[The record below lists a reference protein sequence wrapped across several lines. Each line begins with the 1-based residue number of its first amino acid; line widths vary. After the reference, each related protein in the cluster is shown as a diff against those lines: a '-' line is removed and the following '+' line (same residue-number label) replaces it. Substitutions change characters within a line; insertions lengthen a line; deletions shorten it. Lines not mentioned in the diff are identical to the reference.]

1 MQQSFTKQFMYEN
14 CGCYNPE
21 QLNACSFM
29 QVEGQVTLKS
39 IIESEIPLKDK
50 YWFVC
55 QKIAT
60 KEENQQIAI
69 TVAEMVLPIFEEKYP
84 SDKRPREAIEAAKMY
99 IAGHISIET
108 LLNKRYAAAYSAAA
122 KATVDSAKAAG
133 DAITAYAAAYSAADA
148 DVYFAAAA
156 AYAAAY
162 SAADA
167 YSAVDVAAAAT
178 YSTAAAVY
186 SATYAANILINQQ
199 LFDYLVKITS

>member
-122 KATVDSAKAAG
+122 KATVDSAKAA
-133 DAITAYAAAYSAADA
+133 AAATYSTAAVDA
-148 DVYFAAAA
+148 YSAAAA

-162 SAADA
+162 AAADAYSAAAA

>member
-122 KATVDSAKAAG
+122 KATVDSAKAAA
-133 DAITAYAAAYSAADA
+133 DAYS
-148 DVYFAAAA
+148 AAAA
-156 AYAAAY
+156 AYAARWSAAAA
-162 SAADA
+162 AADA
-167 YSAVDVAAAAT
+167 AVDVADAAT